1 MKLRVI
7 DGGRKSLENKV
18 IRNMLRGQVCVEDL
32 DKLKPWGKLYLVRG
46 PEPEKSNLENFP
58 AQPAEEVSL
67 PS

>member
-18 IRNMLRGQVCVEDL
+18 IKNMLRGQVCVEDL
-32 DKLKPWGKLYLVRG
+32 DKLKPWGNLYLVQDATSG
-46 PEPEKSNLENFP
+46 KSDLEDFP
-58 AQPAEEVSL
+58 AQPPEASL